1 MKTKISYLD
10 SPVTIHQSRR
20 FPSIVFFVLFLA
32 LILSAAIAAKPLAK
46 ITVEAGR
53 HTRID
58 TPVSVPLTGI
68 SDVELRLE
76 EISHD
81 SPAKRLPVPTQIQ
94 PGNPPRLWWLLS
106 GTTPAG
112 SRRAYKLAQGQP
124 INAPAVK
131 VTKNDSFLQIN
142 VAGNKVLQYNHAL
155 VPPPQGADPL
165 YIRSGFIHPLFSPTG
180 TTLTSIHPPDHIH
193 HLGIWMPWTKTK
205 FEDHEVDFWN
215 LGKGEGTVRF
225 VKFISTTSGPVFGG
239 FRTQHEH
246 IDLKAPQGEK
256 VVLNETWDVRI
267 YNLGGHEKEYWLF
280 DFTSTQRCASS
291 SPLHLPEYRYGGLG
305 FRGREEWSGENI
317 TFLTSEGKTREDGH
331 ATRAG
336 WCDIAGLTGKDWAG
350 VSIMS
355 HPKNFRHPETM
366 RIHPKIPFFNFAP
379 SQLGDWT
386 IEPGKD
392 YVFRYRFYVHEGKIN
407 VTDAERIWND
417 FAEPPEVKLEKASE
431 KERKSSEKQK
441 N

>member
-1 MKTKISYLD
+1 MKTQISRLD
-10 SPVTIHQSRR
+10 SRVTTHKSRR
-20 FPSIVFFVLFLA
+20 FNPIVFLVLFLV
-32 LILSAAIAAKPLAK
+32 LIPAAATSAKPLAK
-46 ITVEAGR
+46 ISVQAGS

-68 SDVELRLE
+68 SDVELHLE

-81 SPAKRLPVPTQIQ
+81 SPARRLPVATQIE

-112 SRRAYKLAQGQP
+112 SKRTYKLTQAP
-124 INAPAVK
+124 SVKAPAVEI
-131 VTKNDSFLQIN
+131 TKNDSFLQIN
-142 VAGNKVLQYNHAL
+142 IGDNNVLRYNHAL

-165 YIRSGFIHPLFSPTG
+165 YIRSGFIHPLWSPTG
-180 TTLTSIHPPDHIH
+180 TILTNIHPPDHIH
-193 HLGIWMPWTKTK
+193 HLGIWMPWTNTE
-205 FEDHEVDFWN
+205 FQGHHVDFWN
-215 LGKGEGTVRF
+215 LGEGEGTVRF
-225 VKFISTTSGPVFGG
+225 VKFISSAGGPVFGG

-246 IDLKAPQGEK
+246 IDLTAAQGEK
-256 VVLNETWDVRI
+256 VALNETWDVRI
-267 YNLGGHEKEYWLF
+267 YNLGGPENGYWLF
-280 DFTSTQRCASS
+280 DFTSNQRCASS

-331 ATRAG
+331 ATRAR

-366 RIHPKIPFFNFAP
+366 RIHPKMPFFNFAP

-392 YVFRYRFYVHEGKIN
+392 YIFRYRFYVHEGKVNITN
-407 VTDAERIWND
+407 TERIWND
-417 FAEPPEVKLEKASE
+417 YAEPPEVKLEKIE
-431 KERKSSEKQK
+431 KDTEK
-441 N
+441 